1 MTKDEVYESIKK
13 LRTLIFEKDKSSEC
27 YNAYVSFMVEFCD
40 IDRQKWAD
48 LESSIHRGYKFMSFY
63 QRDNINRVAQKLI
76 MINDLERKV
85 KSLD

>member
-40 IDRQKWAD
+40 IDR
-48 LESSIHRGYKFMSFY
+48 
-63 QRDNINRVAQKLI
+63 
-76 MINDLERKV
+76 
-85 KSLD
+85 